1 MKNISIELN
10 ADLNLLYKDRAT
22 DRILE
27 AVITSPKRSARTDR
41 KPLNISLVIDKSG
54 SMHGEKLEYVKRAAA
69 QALSVLN
76 EDDRFSIIAFD
87 SEIYPISES
96 QAASESNKKAALRT
110 IKTLAS
116 GSSTNLS
123 GGWLRGAQQV
133 ADNKSDQSLNRVLL
147 LTDGLA
153 NRGIQDVEE
162 LAEHASELYAR
173 GVSTST
179 FGVGLDY
186 AEGLLAPMAASG
198 GGHYYF
204 IASPD
209 QIPGEYVSIELEGRW
224 PAKRTKRQL
233 KVQLG
238 AIPANTEQTLYF
250 KLVAPPHNKRKSFS
264 ISAKVSALD
273 EKGEPLP
280 GDQSKLAFKYESAS
294 VIEQAVADPVL
305 ERKAASV
312 FVADAAVEAHKLER
326 RRDYKAAKKL
336 LDMALFAYGTKLTS
350 EDFHRYQNLAR
361 RIRHGLDPM
370 MAKRSHMASFDA
382 SRSMERK
389 INRERKR

>member
-209 QIPGEYVSIELEGRW
+209 QIPGIFAEELDELAAITATDTEVKISKPEYVSIELEGRW

-350 EDFHRYQNLAR
+350 EDFHRYQNYDGQKKS
-361 RIRHGLDPM
+361 HGQ
-370 MAKRSHMASFDA
+370 F
-382 SRSMERK
+382 
-389 INRERKR
+389 